1 MADEELEEL
10 EEQPSGGK
18 KKIILLIVGV
28 LLLVGASVGATIFF
42 LGGGEPPAEEEVAEE
57 PPKKAHYFSLDPPF
71 VVNFPGS
78 GRGRFLQV
86 TLDAMTYDETVVD
99 AVRTHMPVL
108 RNNLIL
114 LFSEQDATQ
123 LITPEGKEALR
134 AATLD
139 SIQKVI
145 EKETGQKGVENV
157 YFTSFVMQ

>member
-1 MADEELEEL
+1 MADENAENA
-10 EEQPSGGK
+10 SGGK
-18 KKIILLIVGV
+18 KKIILLVVGV
-28 LLLVGASVGATIFF
+28 LVLVGASVGGTIFF
-42 LGGGEPPAEEEVAEE
+42 LGGGEQQAAQEVVEE

-71 VVNFPGS
+71 VVNFPGG
-78 GRGRFLQV
+78 GRGRFLQI

-114 LFSEQDATQ
+114 LFSEQDASN

-134 AATLD
+134 IATLD
-139 SIQKVI
+139 SMQKVI
-145 EKETGQKGVENV
+145 EKETGAKGVENV